1 MIPNLISLS
10 RVFLII
16 PIIYCIII
24 GSIYTGLALF
34 IVAGLTD
41 FLDGFVA
48 RYLDKES
55 ILGANLDLLADK
67 LFVCILLIFISFHFD
82 NLIVLI
88 CTALIVSR
96 EITATS
102 LRHYFM
108 ILGINNKMKVN
119 LLGKVKTF
127 IQIFSIGFCILWLES
142 SMKYLAETFVI
153 SATFISW
160 ISLLNYLRND

>member
-24 GSIYTGLALF
+24 GNIYTGLALF

-82 NLIVLI
+82 NLIILI
-88 CTALIVSR
+88 CAALIVSR

-127 IQIFSIGFCILWLES
+127 IQIVSIGFCILWLES